1 MVNQPVLI
9 VDDEV
14 EMRIAMSETLKHC
27 GYPVEISHNAID
39 ALKKF
44 KQNNYSP
51 VITDMTMPK
60 RSGLELLKDIKSIS
74 PANQLLMD
82 WVVESGKQ
90 LDIDVRFKDTGG
102 CCDGNNLAAVG
113 LPNVDT
119 LGVLGGQIHT
129 ADEFMLI
136 DSLTERAKL
145 SLNILQKIS
154 EEGDRLQALSKRDKK
169 N

>member
-1 MVNQPVLI
+1 
-9 VDDEV
+9 
-14 EMRIAMSETLKHC
+14 
-27 GYPVEISHNAID
+27 
-39 ALKKF
+39 
-44 KQNNYSP
+44 
-51 VITDMTMPK
+51 
-60 RSGLELLKDIKSIS
+60 
-74 PANQLLMD
+74 MD

-90 LDIDVRFKDTGG
+90 LGINVQFKDTGG

-136 DSLTERAKL
+136 DSLPERAKL

-154 EEGDRLQALSKRDKK
+154 EEGDRLQALSKLG
-169 N
+169 NEN

>member
-1 MVNQPVLI
+1 M
-9 VDDEV
+9 
-14 EMRIAMSETLKHC
+14 
-27 GYPVEISHNAID
+27 
-39 ALKKF
+39 
-44 KQNNYSP
+44 
-51 VITDMTMPK
+51 
-60 RSGLELLKDIKSIS
+60 
-74 PANQLLMD
+74 
-82 WVVESGKQ
+82 
-90 LDIDVRFKDTGG
+90 DIDVRFKDTGG